1 MKTKA
6 ISLIFVLFAIAVG
19 MASMAPTAFADHNA
33 EIAIVIV
40 DESGFS
46 QACVD
51 EGCYVPLTATVE
63 VGGVVTMTNTDPTA
77 VHTFTSG
84 TVDGSAPSPD
94 GVFDTGVLMY
104 GDAFEWIP
112 TEAGEQPYYCMLHAW
127 MIGTIIVQ
135 EAAAE
140 EHADDHGDDHAA
152 EEAAQAAAKA
162 AAAAEHA
169 DFEVED
175 FDEDP
180 RFQNFNCNP
189 EIDKDGD
196 DFPDNLDVEGPIDW
210 SNCNLFGLDL
220 SNRELS
226 DATLVRSN
234 LYLADLHNTN
244 LSGADLSY
252 SQIYKADISDTN
264 FTYANLSYANFCGA
278 NNPLFDFTG
287 ADLSYAA
294 FDNAFLI
301 NATLTGA
308 IIKHTNF
315 YNSTLANVDLSGMD
329 LTGTILVDADLT
341 NANLEN
347 VDLSGKDLTG
357 TILADTDLSG
367 KDLTGTILVGAD
379 LTNANLENVDLSGM
393 DLTGTILDCLSTP
406 IRCQDIFIDTNLQNT
421 NLTDASFVS
430 ADLTKIKNKSLAGA
444 DLSGAS
450 FAHSNLSDVNMSNVI
465 LDATN
470 FWKADLTGQ
479 GLTVIYDVNTLLY
492 HFNNLIQKIF

>member
-6 ISLIFVLFAIAVG
+6 ISLIFVLLAIAVG

-33 EIAIVIV
+33 EIAIVTV

-84 TVDGSAPSPD
+84 TVDGFAPSPD

-112 TEAGEQPYYCMLHAW
+112 TETGEQPYYCMLHTW
-127 MIGTIIVQ
+127 MIGTIIV
-135 EAAAE
+135 EEEE

-152 EEAAQAAAKA
+152 EEAAKAAAKA

-169 DFEVED
+169 DFEAED

-180 RFQNFNCNP
+180 RFQNFNCSP

-252 SQIYKADISDTN
+252 SQIYKADISDAN
-264 FTYANLSYANFCGA
+264 FTYANLTSANLCGA
-278 NNPLFDFTG
+278 HNPLFDFTG

-294 FDNAFLI
+294 FDNASLA

-315 YNSTLANVDLSGMD
+315 YNSTLANVDLSDM
-329 LTGTILVDADLT
+329 
-341 NANLEN
+341 
-347 VDLSGKDLTG
+347 
-357 TILADTDLSG
+357 
-367 KDLTGTILVGAD
+367 DLTGTILVGAD
-379 LTNANLENVDLSGM
+379 LTNANLENVDLSGK

-406 IRCQDIFIDTNLQNT
+406 IRCQEIFIDTNLQNT

-450 FAHSNLSDVNMSNVI
+450 FAYSNLSDVNMSNVI

>member
-33 EIAIVIV
+33 EIAIVTV

-84 TVDGSAPSPD
+84 TVDGHAPSPD

-104 GDAFEWIP
+104 GDAFEWTP
-112 TEAGEQPYYCMLHAW
+112 TETGEQPYYCMLHTW
-127 MIGTIIVQ
+127 MIGTIIVEE
-135 EAAAE
+135 EA

-252 SQIYKADISDTN
+252 SQIYKADISDAN
-264 FTYANLSYANFCGA
+264 FTYANLTSANLCGA
-278 NNPLFDFTG
+278 RNPLFDFTG

-294 FDNAFLI
+294 FDNASLA

-315 YNSTLANVDLSGMD
+315 YNSTLANVDLSDMD
-329 LTGTILVDADLT
+329 LTGTILVNADLT

-357 TILADTDLSG
+357 TILADTDLFG

-406 IRCQDIFIDTNLQNT
+406 IRCQEIFIDTNLQNT

-450 FAHSNLSDVNMSNVI
+450 FAYSNLSDVNMSNVI

-479 GLTVIYDVNTLLY
+479 GLTVIYDVNTLIY

>member
-33 EIAIVIV
+33 EIAIVTV

-84 TVDGSAPSPD
+84 TVDGFAPSPD

-112 TEAGEQPYYCMLHAW
+112 TETGEQPYYCMLHTW

-135 EAAAE
+135 EAA
-140 EHADDHGDDHAA
+140 EHAADHGDDHAA

-169 DFEVED
+169 DFEAED

-252 SQIYKADISDTN
+252 SQVYKADISDTN
-264 FTYANLSYANFCGA
+264 FTYANLTSANLCGA
-278 NNPLFDFTG
+278 HNPLFDFTG

-294 FDNAFLI
+294 FDNAVLM

-315 YNSTLANVDLSGMD
+315 YNSTLANVDLSGM
-329 LTGTILVDADLT
+329 
-341 NANLEN
+341 
-347 VDLSGKDLTG
+347 
-357 TILADTDLSG
+357 
-367 KDLTGTILVGAD
+367 DLTGTILVGAD

-406 IRCQDIFIDTNLQNT
+406 IRCQEIFIDTNLQNT
-421 NLTDASFVS
+421 NLTDASFVG

-450 FAHSNLSDVNMSNVI
+450 FAYSNLSDVNMSNVI

>member
-19 MASMAPTAFADHNA
+19 IASMAPTAFADHNA
-33 EIAIVIV
+33 EIAIVTV

-84 TVDGSAPSPD
+84 TVDGFAPSPD

-112 TEAGEQPYYCMLHAW
+112 TETGEQPYYCMLHTW
-127 MIGTIIVQ
+127 MIGTIIVEE
-135 EAAAE
+135 EA
-140 EHADDHGDDHAA
+140 EHGDDHGDDHAA

-180 RFQNFNCNP
+180 RFQNFNCSP

-252 SQIYKADISDTN
+252 SQIYKADISDAN
-264 FTYANLSYANFCGA
+264 FTYANLTSANLCGA
-278 NNPLFDFTG
+278 HNPLFDFTG

-294 FDNAFLI
+294 FDNASLA

-329 LTGTILVDADLT
+329 LTGTILVGADLT

-357 TILADTDLSG
+357 TIL
-367 KDLTGTILVGAD
+367 
-379 LTNANLENVDLSGM
+379 
-393 DLTGTILDCLSTP
+393 DCLSTP
-406 IRCQDIFIDTNLQNT
+406 IRCQEIFIDTNLQNT

-450 FAHSNLSDVNMSNVI
+450 FAYSNLSDVNMSNVI